1 MKSVR
6 IRSGKPGR
14 KTRASQVNANAP
26 PESGSDLHTL
36 IEKRAYE
43 LYAERGYRHGHAL
56 DDWLEAE
63 REILSR
69 YPPQPRKES

>member
-6 IRSGKPGR
+6 IRSA
-14 KTRASQVNANAP
+14 KTRASQPKPEAPPAP
-26 PESGSDLHTL
+26 PEQLYAL
-36 IEKRAYE
+36 IAKRAYE
-43 LYAERGYRHGHAL
+43 LYSERGSRHGYAL

-69 YPPQPRKES
+69 TGR

>member
-14 KTRASQVNANAP
+14 KTLASQLEPTALP
-26 PESGSDLHTL
+26 PSDELLVL
-36 IEKRAYE
+36 IEKRAYD
-43 LYAERGYRHGHAL
+43 LYCERGSRQGYAL

-69 YPPQPRKES
+69 TSR